1 MPNLFYISR
10 RLKYSLTV
18 RLMILFFLV
27 NTIASACS
35 SDKVQDEQKDLRRE
49 RETTHA
55 PDTTSI
61 KKSTPPSTVGLLG
74 NPFVASR
81 SKGNFL
87 SSYYDRINTDFTI
100 DADPIENRH
109 RASVSDTVFTI
120 RFGASMLEFYAPSQ
134 TGDLLLQVADIRN
147 SDITLRNNIRVGMPQ
162 VELISKLKS
171 FGKDVRITQNPNE
184 IVASNHEGAP
194 ASLHFHLKNGKV
206 SRIRYEG
213 YVD

>member
-1 MPNLFYISR
+1 
-10 RLKYSLTV
+10 
-18 RLMILFFLV
+18 MILFFLV
-27 NTIASACS
+27 NTIASACT
-35 SDKVQDEQKDLRRE
+35 SDKVQDEKKDLPVE
-49 RETTHA
+49 RESTHA

-61 KKSTPPSTVGLLG
+61 KKSTPPTTVGLLG

-87 SSYYDRINTDFTI
+87 SSYYDRINSDFTI

-120 RFGASMLEFYAPSQ
+120 RFGESMLEFYAPSQ
-134 TGDLLLQVADIRN
+134 TGDLLLQVADIQN
-147 SDITLRNNIRVGMPQ
+147 NDIILRNNIRVGMPQ
-162 VELISKLKS
+162 VELISKLKA
-171 FGKDVRITQNPNE
+171 FGKEVRITQNANE

-194 ASLHFHLKNGKV
+194 ASLHFYLKNGKV